1 LRRVIGITGYYRP
14 GKLPSMDLAMEIEA
28 RAFQQLNFPPGYSI
42 EMRGDMTQMM
52 DSFRRLLYS
61 LLLAVVFMYLI
72 LVAQFRSFLGPFQM
86 AASLP
91 LELTGVFF
99 GLWLMKMHFS
109 SVSIMAVIVL
119 SGMDI
124 TTAILLLD
132 LIQRYREQG
141 MPREEAIKR
150 ACPERLRPILMT
162 SCTTMA
168 AMIPLAF
175 FPTGGLDAYQSLGV
189 VIIFGLIVGTVLS
202 LFDIPIMH
210 TYVDDFAQWLNRK
223 VLRRPNGK

>member
-1 LRRVIGITGYYRP
+1 
-14 GKLPSMDLAMEIEA
+14 
-28 RAFQQLNFPPGYSI
+28 
-42 EMRGDMTQMM
+42 
-52 DSFRRLLYS
+52 
-61 LLLAVVFMYLI
+61 
-72 LVAQFRSFLGPFQM
+72 
-86 AASLP
+86 
-91 LELTGVFF
+91 
-99 GLWLMKMHFS
+99 MKMHFS

-223 VLRRPNGK
+223 VLRRRSIGEGGVQ